1 LDGPIN
7 QSEKFKKLHENPNHI
22 PRLRD
27 ILIPVDPLPLGSS
40 VKFFKPKCNGEL
52 QEGDKIFKVDF

>member
-40 VKFFKPKCNGEL
+40 VKFVKPKCNGEL